1 MAQPY
6 RPGMTAGGYA
16 DRYQSAQVLTASR
29 GRLVV
34 LVFDLLLATLRRAR
48 YAVEQKDEELR
59 LSQLAT
65 AREAIN
71 ELMAALDHS
80 QGELAGRLHALYDF
94 MLRSL
99 LTVRG
104 TDARADL
111 AQLEAVARMATE
123 LREAFD
129 AVADLPLPEPAAG
142 VPA

>member
-6 RPGMTAGGYA
+6 RPGMSAGGYA

-34 LVFDLLLATLRRAR
+34 LVFDLLLATLRRTR
-48 YAVEQKDEELR
+48 FAVEQQDDELR
-59 LSQLAT
+59 LAQLAT

-99 LTVRG
+99 LAVRG
-104 TDARADL
+104 VDVPADI
-111 AQLEAVARMATE
+111 AQLEAVLRMATE
-123 LREAFD
+123 LRDAFD
-129 AVADLPLPEPAAG
+129 AVADVAVPTATAGAPA
-142 VPA
+142 

>member
-1 MAQPY
+1 
-6 RPGMTAGGYA
+6 MTAGGYA

>member
-16 DRYQSAQVLTASR
+16 DCYQSAQVLTASR

-129 AVADLPLPEPAAG
+129 AVADLPLPAPAAG

>member
-6 RPGMTAGGYA
+6 RPGMSAGGYA
-16 DRYQSAQVLTASR
+16 DRYQSTQVLTASR

-94 MLRSL
+94 MLHSL

-104 TDARADL
+104 TDAAADL
-111 AQLEAVARMATE
+111 AQLEAVARMAAE

-129 AVADLPLPEPAAG
+129 AVADRPVPEIAAG
-142 VPA
+142 APA